1 MDENGKVIVKM
12 NDIYKSFP
20 GVKALQGVDL
30 TIKKGEVHGLV
41 GENGAGKSTLI
52 KILMGVYNN
61 FDSGEIYIEG
71 KKVEIK
77 SPIQAKKNGLA
88 AVYQDLHLANNLTV
102 GENFFLGK
110 IPLKK
115 WGIVDWKKIN
125 RVTRKVLNELDLDI
139 DPKIPVRKLST
150 AEQAMVLIAKIIHQ
164 ESKVIIFDEPT
175 ALITKDETEQIFK
188 LIKKLKEKDVGIIY
202 ISHRLEEIFEICD
215 IVTVLKDGIEVKTLP
230 VADTKRESI
239 ISMMVGK
246 SIKSAYYI
254 KERKI
259 GKKILEINDLSKENK
274 FKNVS
279 FDLSEGEALGFYGL
293 VGSGMA
299 SIAKSIFG
307 GIKYDSGEIFINDK
321 KVKIKSPIDGIK
333 HKISFLPEDRKNE
346 GLALMLDVA
355 TNINLA
361 SYRNISKAGFINLVK
376 EKRNALKYTDAL
388 NIKTPS
394 LRQKVINLSG
404 GNQQKVVFA
413 KWLCGNSK
421 IFIFDEP
428 TVGVDVGAKF
438 EIYKI
443 IEEILNAGNSVII
456 VSSYLPEI
464 IGMTDRVMVFYEGK
478 NMGCLPKSEYDE
490 EKLLNMVS
498 GAKIAN

>member
-77 SPIQAKKNGLA
+77 SPIQARKHGFA

-125 RVTRKVLNELDLDI
+125 RVTREVLNELDLDI

-150 AEQAMVLIAKIIHQ
+150 AEQAMVLIAKIVHQ

-274 FKNVS
+274 FKNIS

-307 GIKYDSGEIFINDK
+307 GIKYDSGEIFINGK

-376 EKRNALKYTDAL
+376 EKKNALKYIDAL

-464 IGMTDRVMVFYEGK
+464 IGMTDRVIVFYEGK

>member
-77 SPIQAKKNGLA
+77 SPIQARKHGFA

-125 RVTRKVLNELDLDI
+125 RVTREVLNELDLDI

-150 AEQAMVLIAKIIHQ
+150 AEQAMVLIAKIVYQ

-259 GKKILEINDLSKENK
+259 GKKILEINNLSKENK
-274 FKNVS
+274 FKNIS

-307 GIKYDSGEIFINDK
+307 GIKYDSGEIFINGK

-376 EKRNALKYTDAL
+376 EKKNALKYIDAL

-464 IGMTDRVMVFYEGK
+464 IGMTDRVIVFYEGK

>member
-77 SPIQAKKNGLA
+77 SPIQARKHGFA

-125 RVTRKVLNELDLDI
+125 RVTREVLNELDLDI

-259 GKKILEINDLSKENK
+259 GKKILEINNLSKENK

-307 GIKYDSGEIFINDK
+307 GIKYDSGEIFINGK

-376 EKRNALKYTDAL
+376 EKKNALKYTDAL

-464 IGMTDRVMVFYEGK
+464 IGMTDRVIVFYEGK
-478 NMGCLPKSEYDE
+478 NMGCLPKSEYNE

>member
-77 SPIQAKKNGLA
+77 SPIQARKHGFA

-125 RVTRKVLNELDLDI
+125 RVTREVLNELDLDI

-150 AEQAMVLIAKIIHQ
+150 AEQAMVLIAKIVHQ

-259 GKKILEINDLSKENK
+259 GKKILEINNLSKENK

-307 GIKYDSGEIFINDK
+307 GIKYDSGEIFINGK

-376 EKRNALKYTDAL
+376 EKKNALKYIDAL

-464 IGMTDRVMVFYEGK
+464 IGMTDRVIVFYEGK

>member
-77 SPIQAKKNGLA
+77 SPIQARKHGFA

-125 RVTRKVLNELDLDI
+125 RVTREVLNELDLDI
-139 DPKIPVRKLST
+139 DPRIPVRKLST
-150 AEQAMVLIAKIIHQ
+150 AEQAMVLIAKIVHQ

-188 LIKKLKEKDVGIIY
+188 LIKKLKEKDVGIIF

-259 GKKILEINDLSKENK
+259 GKKILEINNLSKENK

-307 GIKYDSGEIFINDK
+307 GIKYDSGEIFINGK

-376 EKRNALKYTDAL
+376 EKKNALKYTDAL

-464 IGMTDRVMVFYEGK
+464 IGMTDRVIVFYEGK

>member
-1 MDENGKVIVKM
+1 MDENGKVIVEM
-12 NDIYKSFP
+12 HDIYKSFP
-20 GVKALQGVDL
+20 GVKALKGVDI

-52 KILMGVYNN
+52 KILMGVYDS

-71 KKVEIK
+71 KKIEIK
-77 SPIQAKKNGLA
+77 SPIQARKHGLA
-88 AVYQDLHLANNLTV
+88 AVYQDLHLANNLTI

-115 WGIVDWKKIN
+115 WRVVDWNKIN

-139 DPKIPVRKLST
+139 DPRIPVRKLST
-150 AEQAMVLIAKIIHQ
+150 AEQAMVLIAKIVHQ
-164 ESKVIIFDEPT
+164 ESKVVIFDEPT

-215 IVTVLKDGIEVKTLP
+215 VVTVLRDGVEVKTLP

-246 SIKSAYYI
+246 SLKSTYYI

-259 GKKILEINDLSKENK
+259 GKKILEVKNISKENI
-274 FKNVS
+274 FKNIS
-279 FDLSEGEALGFYGL
+279 FELSEREALGFYGL

-299 SIAKSIFG
+299 NIAKSIFG
-307 GIKYDSGEIFINDK
+307 GLKYDSGEIFINSK

-346 GLALMLDVA
+346 GLALALDVA

-361 SYRNISKAGFINLVK
+361 SYRNISKAGFINIVK
-376 EKRNALKYTDAL
+376 EKKNALKYINAL

-394 LRQKVINLSG
+394 LKQKVKNLSG

-443 IEEILNAGNSVII
+443 IEEILNEGNSVII

-464 IGMTDRVMVFYEGK
+464 IGMTDRVIVFYEGK
-478 NMGCLPKSEYDE
+478 NMGCLSKSEYDE

-498 GAKIAN
+498 GVRIAN

>member
-12 NDIYKSFP
+12 HDIYKSFP

-61 FDSGEIYIEG
+61 FDSGEVYIEG

-77 SPIQAKKNGLA
+77 SPIQARKHGFA

-115 WGIVDWKKIN
+115 WGVVDWSKIN
-125 RVTRKVLNELDLDI
+125 RITSEVLNELDLDI

-150 AEQAMVLIAKIIHQ
+150 AEQAMILIAKIIYQ
-164 ESKVIIFDEPT
+164 ESKVVIFDEPT

-202 ISHRLEEIFEICD
+202 ISHRIEEIFEICD
-215 IVTVLKDGIEVKTLP
+215 IVTVLKDGIEIKTLP

-239 ISMMVGK
+239 ISMMIGK

-259 GKKILEINDLSKENK
+259 GKKILEVNNLSKENE
-274 FKNVS
+274 FKNIS
-279 FDLSEGEALGFYGL
+279 FELSKSEALGFYGL

-307 GIKYDSGEIFINDK
+307 GIKYDSGEIFINGK
-321 KVKIKSPIDGIK
+321 KVEIKSPIDGIK
-333 HKISFLPEDRKNE
+333 HKISFLPEDRKKE
-346 GLALMLDVA
+346 GLALALDVA

-361 SYRNISKAGFINLVK
+361 SYRNISKAGFINIVK
-376 EKRNALKYTDAL
+376 EKKNALKYIDAL

-394 LRQKVINLSG
+394 LKQKVINLSG

-443 IEEILNAGNSVII
+443 IEEILNEGNSVII

-464 IGMTDRVMVFYEGK
+464 IGMTDRAMVFYEGQS
-478 NMGCLPKSEYDE
+478 MGCLSKSEYDE
-490 EKLLNMVS
+490 EKLLNMIS

>member
-1 MDENGKVIVKM
+1 MDEDRKVIVKM
-12 NDIYKSFP
+12 DDIHKSFP
-20 GVKALQGVDL
+20 GVKALNGVDF
-30 TIKKGEVHGLV
+30 TIKKGEIHGLV

-52 KILMGVYNN
+52 KILMGVYDN
-61 FDSGEIYIEG
+61 FDSGEVYIEG

-77 SPIQAKKNGLA
+77 SPIQARKHGFA
-88 AVYQDLHLANNLTV
+88 AVYQNLHLAYSLTV

-110 IPLKK
+110 LPLKRG
-115 WGIVDWKKIN
+115 GIVDWGKIN
-125 RVTRKVLNELDLDI
+125 RVTSEVLHKLDLDI
-139 DPKIPVRKLST
+139 DPRIPVRKLST
-150 AEQAMVLIAKIIHQ
+150 AEQAMVLIAKIVHQ
-164 ESKVIIFDEPT
+164 ESKVVIFDEPT
-175 ALITKDETEQIFK
+175 ALITKDETEQIFN

-202 ISHRLEEIFEICD
+202 ISHRLEEIFTVCD
-215 IVTVLKDGIEVKTLP
+215 VVTVLKDGMEVKTLP
-230 VADTKRESI
+230 VADTSKESI

-246 SIKSAYYI
+246 TIDSIHYI
-254 KERKI
+254 EERKV
-259 GKKILEINDLSKENK
+259 GEKVLEVKNLTKQNV
-274 FKNVS
+274 FKNIS

-307 GIKYDSGEIFINDK
+307 GSNYNSGEIFINGK
-321 KVKIKSPIDGIK
+321 KAKIKSPIDGIK
-333 HKISFLPEDRKNE
+333 NKISFLPEDRKKE
-346 GLALMLDVA
+346 GLALTLDVT

-361 SYRNISKAGFINLVK
+361 SYGKISKAGFINLVK
-376 EKRNALKYTDAL
+376 EKKNALKYIDAL
-388 NIKTPS
+388 SIKTPS
-394 LRQKVINLSG
+394 PKQKVRNLSG

-443 IEEILNAGNSVII
+443 IEEILNEGNSVII

-464 IGMTDRVMVFYEGK
+464 IGMTDRTIVFYEGQST
-478 NMGCLPKSEYDE
+478 GCLSKREYNE
-490 EKLLNMVS
+490 EKFLNLVS
-498 GAKIAN
+498 GI

>member
-77 SPIQAKKNGLA
+77 SPIQARKHGFA

-150 AEQAMVLIAKIIHQ
+150 AEQAMVLIAKIVYQ

-274 FKNVS
+274 FKNIS

-307 GIKYDSGEIFINDK
+307 GIKYDSGEIFINGK

-376 EKRNALKYTDAL
+376 EKKNALKYIDAL

-464 IGMTDRVMVFYEGK
+464 IGMTDRVIVFYEGK
-478 NMGCLPKSEYDE
+478 NMGCLPKSEYNE